1 MTERPY
7 TPLLDQVHEPADLNS
22 LSDAELHQLAEELR
36 AETISVVSETGGH
49 LGAGLGVIE
58 LTVALHA
65 VFQAP
70 KDKLIWDVSHQSY
83 PHKILTGRRAK
94 MRSLRQKDGISG
106 FTKRSESPYDP
117 FGAAHS
123 STSISAALGFAVAG
137 DLGGQSETGHGD
149 AIAVIGDGAMSAGMA
164 YEAMNNAGHLKK
176 RLIVILNDNE
186 MSIAPP
192 VGALSTYL
200 SQLYAGA
207 PFQDLK
213 DVAKGAISFLPEPFR
228 EGAKRAKD
236 MLKGMAVGGTLFEA
250 LGFSYLGPI
259 DGHDLDQLLPILR
272 TVQQRADGPILLHV
286 ITKKGRGYG
295 PAEQARDKGHAT
307 AKFDVMTGAQ
317 QKAASNAPSY
327 TKVFADSL
335 LREAGEDPRICAVTA
350 AMPDGTGLNLFAQRY
365 PSRCFDVGIAEQHGV
380 TFAAGLA
387 AGGMRPFCAMYST
400 FLQRG
405 YDQIVHDVAIQNLP
419 VRFAIDRAG
428 LVGADGATHAGSFD
442 VAYLSNLPGMVVMAA
457 ADEAELVHMVATAAA
472 YDAGPIAFRYPRGD
486 GEGVEL
492 PERGTVLEIG
502 KGRHIQAGSRVAI
515 LSFGTRL
522 GEVIKAAELLNAQGI
537 TPTIADARFAKP
549 LDQALILSLAED
561 HEAFITVEEGAIGGF
576 GSHVMQLLADHGVFD
591 AGLKFRSMVFPDE
604 FIDQASPTDMYN
616 TAGLNAQHIAE
627 KVMGLLQQ
635 RESNCAGLS
644 RRFLP
649 VCTETKKPFAGLK
662 RWPHLV

>member
-22 LSDAELHQLAEELR
+22 FSDAELHQLAEELR

-549 LDQALILSLAED
+549 LDQALILSLAEG

-627 KVMGLLQQ
+627 KVMSLLQQ
-635 RESNCAGLS
+635 REAIAQG
-644 RRFLP
+644 
-649 VCTETKKPFAGLK
+649 
-662 RWPHLV
+662 